1 MKKEKHFTRPR
12 ASIKMTMILSYIFCA
27 IIPLVIVNLYSSNQS
42 KVTVRETTSQLAV
55 EMVKQTSANTNYFID
70 AIEKTMTR
78 IIVNDLNAS
87 GNKLLHNYVQAQ
99 KQTQGDKVNI
109 DSFQVEQQI
118 LKQLNYS
125 ATLDENVEGI
135 AIVFDES
142 DSVITT
148 SGINEEEIKVY
159 KGVPKASDVVWNV
172 VATEDSKS
180 IFAYKDAINMNT
192 GKRVGVLVVKVKY
205 QGLEDKLSSINLVDG
220 STICLIDGAM
230 ETICSNTNEAIS
242 KEVASRLNLQAET
255 DQVQNNKYL
264 LASAKC
270 QNGWC
275 IVSEIP
281 KSKLTERIDR
291 VMMIVWVIILIVG
304 ALAVLVGD
312 FISHSIIRTVTKL
325 KKLMKQAEG
334 GDFTVHMEVKGK
346 NELDDLGRSFNHMIA
361 NIKVLIHEAQ
371 NTISSSLEAAASLKG
386 STTSSIEGFSQL
398 SAAMGSIAEGANLQT
413 EDIKDSVST
422 MEQLDQSIQSV
433 MENTAELLDYTKGS
447 RKIIDEASKNMTYLN
462 TTVEATHKV
471 STQINS
477 SIIELNHLTRS
488 IGDVMELLD
497 QISERTNLLALN
509 ASIEAARAGEV
520 GKGFAVVADEV
531 RKLAMQSKDSAG
543 SVREA
548 LGDIEKCVAHTTKLV
563 NKSTEIMN
571 DQEMAVSKSYHS
583 LEQMIS
589 DLTEMNKGL
598 EQVDEK
604 MVLMSKCKDDMTN
617 KTNNISSINEG
628 NVAAIEQVN
637 ALSQEQLGIIEQFT
651 SLASSLQETMSSLEK
666 SVATF
671 VIYK

>member
-1 MKKEKHFTRPR
+1 MKKKKGFRKPR
-12 ASIKMTMILSYIFCA
+12 TSIKMTMILSYIFCA

-42 KVTVRETTSQLAV
+42 KVTVKETTSQLAV

-70 AIEKTMTR
+70 TIEKTMNR

-87 GNKLLHNYVQAQ
+87 GNKLLDGYVHAM
-99 KQTQGDKVNI
+99 KQSDGNKVNI
-109 DSFQVEQQI
+109 DSFQVEQKI
-118 LKQLNYS
+118 MKQLNYS
-125 ATLDENVEGI
+125 ATLEDNVEGI
-135 AIVFDES
+135 AIVVDK
-142 DSVITT
+142 DHMITT
-148 SGINEEEIKVY
+148 SGIKKEELEPY
-159 KGVPKASDVVWNV
+159 KEVPKSSSVVWNIV
-172 VATEDSKS
+172 DTESGKS
-180 IFAYKDAINMNT
+180 IYAYKDAVNMST

-205 QGLEDKLSSINLVDG
+205 QGLQDKLSSINLVDG
-220 STICLIDGAM
+220 STVCLVSENM

-242 KEVASRLNLQAET
+242 TDVVSKLNLEAET
-255 DQVQNNKYL
+255 DQVQNDKYL
-264 LASAKC
+264 LATAKC

-281 KSKLTERIDR
+281 KNKLTERIDR
-291 VMMIVWVIILIVG
+291 VMMIVWIIILIVG
-304 ALAVLVGD
+304 ALAVIVGD
-312 FISHSIIRTVTKL
+312 FISHSIIMTVTKL

-334 GDFTVHMEVKGK
+334 GDFTVQMEVKGI

-361 NIKVLIHEAQ
+361 NIKVLINEAQ

-386 STTSSIEGFSQL
+386 STSNSIEGFSQL

-433 MENTAELLDYTKGS
+433 MENTAELLECTKGS
-447 RKIIDEASKNMTYLN
+447 RRIIDEASKNMTYLN

-471 STQINS
+471 STQINN
-477 SIIELNHLTRS
+477 SIIELNRLTRS
-488 IGDVMELLD
+488 INDVMELLD

-520 GKGFAVVADEV
+520 GKGFAVVAEEV
-531 RKLAMQSKDSAG
+531 RKLAMQSKESAG

-548 LGDIEKCVAHTTKLV
+548 LGDIEKCVVHTTKLV

-571 DQEMAVSKSYHS
+571 DQETAVSKSYHS

-604 MVLMSKCKDDMTN
+604 MVLMSKCKNDMTD
-617 KTNNISSINEG
+617 KTNSISSINEG

-637 ALSQEQLGIIEQFT
+637 ALSQEQLGIIEQFA
-651 SLASSLQETMSSLEK
+651 SLASNLQETMSSLEK

-671 VIYK
+671 VIHR